1 MNGNGT
7 LTTRKMTFCGKE
19 SFFINAVGEVSA
31 EILSADGKLLAK
43 SNTFSGD
50 STKAFLD
57 FDGFDIKSLN
67 NKVFRLRFN
76 VSGKLYSF
84 GFADKNGDAGGA
96 HAAGRVNI

>member
-19 SFFINAVGEVSA
+19 SFFINAVGEV
-31 EILSADGKLLAK
+31 SADGKLLAK

-67 NKVFRLRFN
+67 NKIFRLRFN